1 MTPSRSDPEARAAAD
16 AEDRR
21 LVAGVRDGDQAALGA
36 LYERHGASAYG
47 LARRVLA
54 DETLAQDV
62 VQEVFLTVWRDPER
76 YDEQRGAFATWL
88 LTVTHH
94 RAVDA
99 VRREEALRRR
109 QTAAELLEV
118 WQSPRDAVDDAVWT
132 GLRGERVRAALV
144 DLPPPQREAL
154 ALAYFGGY
162 TQREIAGLTGAPL
175 GTVKTRMLAGMRRM
189 KDALVTVTD
198 TGEGAGEGPDGPG
211 ARRGGVA

>member
-21 LVAGVRDGDQAALGA
+21 LMQRVREGDAEALSA
-36 LYERHGASAYG
+36 LYRRHGATAYG

-62 VQEVFLTVWRDPER
+62 VQEVFLTVWRDHHR
-76 YDEQRGAFATWL
+76 YDEERGAFATWL

-94 RAVDA
+94 KAVDA

-118 WQSPRDAVDDAVWT
+118 WQSPPDVVEDVVWT
-132 GLRGERVRAALV
+132 GVRGERVREALGN
-144 DLPPPQREAL
+144 LPPPQREAL

-162 TQREIAGLTGAPL
+162 TQREISGLTGAPL

-189 KDALVTVTD
+189 RDVLVPVSD
-198 TGEGAGEGPDGPG
+198 LSLDDGPDGPG